1 MNALDIQHLLVVE
14 HNKLAGMPL
23 TESTL
28 LTFKEN
34 LKNYVR
40 SYIST
45 FDIHLI
51 PLEEWEQ
58 HHLLASSS
66 ALKHIFYCLCLSWV
80 PHITVLSDE
89 NGHIVKTTITK
100 DDLLSN
106 EASLVV
112 LGLIAL
118 FIKDG
123 ELYVVSADSL
133 QKHLD
138 NQTGYDNI

>member
-1 MNALDIQHLLVVE
+1 MNALDIQHLLVTE

-40 SYIST
+40 GYIST
-45 FDIHLI
+45 FDIHLTQ
-51 PLEEWEQ
+51 LEEWEQ
-58 HHLLASSS
+58 YHLLASSS

-80 PHITVLSDE
+80 PRITVLSDE
-89 NGHIVKTTITK
+89 NGHTVKTTITK

-106 EASLVV
+106 EMSLVV

-123 ELYVVSADSL
+123 ELYVVSADSI

-138 NQTGYDNI
+138 K

>member
-1 MNALDIQHLLVVE
+1 MNALDIQHLLVTE

-45 FDIHLI
+45 FDIHLTQ
-51 PLEEWEQ
+51 LEEWEQ
-58 HHLLASSS
+58 YHLLASSS

-80 PHITVLSDE
+80 PRIAVLSDE
-89 NGHIVKTTITK
+89 NGQTIKTTITK
-100 DDLLSN
+100 NDLLSN
-106 EASLVV
+106 EMSLVV
-112 LGLIAL
+112 LGFIAL

-123 ELYVVSADSL
+123 ELYVVSADSI

-138 NQTGYDNI
+138 N

>member
-1 MNALDIQHLLVVE
+1 MNALDIQHLLVTE

-23 TESTL
+23 TEGTL

-34 LKNYVR
+34 LKNHVR
-40 SYIST
+40 RST
-45 FDIHLI
+45 EIFDVIHLTQ
-51 PLEEWEQ
+51 LDEWEQ
-58 HHLLASSS
+58 YHLLASSS

-80 PHITVLSDE
+80 PRINIVSDE
-89 NGHIVKTTITK
+89 DGHTVKTTITK

-106 EASLVV
+106 EMSLVV

-123 ELYVVSADSL
+123 ELHVVSADSI

-138 NQTGYDNI
+138 K

>member
-1 MNALDIQHLLVVE
+1 MNALDIQHLLVTE

-40 SYIST
+40 GYIST
-45 FDIHLI
+45 FDIHLTQ
-51 PLEEWEQ
+51 LEEWEQ
-58 HHLLASSS
+58 YHLLASSS

-80 PHITVLSDE
+80 PRITVLSDE
-89 NGHIVKTTITK
+89 NGHTVKTTITK

-106 EASLVV
+106 EMSLVV

-133 QKHLD
+133 QKHFD
-138 NQTGYDNI
+138 K

>member
-1 MNALDIQHLLVVE
+1 MNALDIQHLLVTE

-23 TESTL
+23 TEGTL

-34 LKNYVR
+34 IKNHVR
-40 SYIST
+40 RYAEI
-45 FDIHLI
+45 FDVTHITQ
-51 PLEEWEQ
+51 LEEWE
-58 HHLLASSS
+58 HNHLLASSS

-80 PHITVLSDE
+80 PRINIISDE
-89 NGHIVKTTITK
+89 NGQTIKTTITK

-106 EASLVV
+106 EMSLVV

-123 ELYVVSADSL
+123 ELYVVSADSV
-133 QKHLD
+133 QKHSD
-138 NQTGYDNI
+138 K